1 MRGTFAHIH
10 GPITTE
16 STLVLNPLLMLRQR
30 FRHIARK
37 RGAAVSQA
45 VGNRPFLT
53 GIAGTLIATAMA
65 GLTLATLYSGR
76 TDALNHARETSAN
89 LVSLISS
96 DLARNVEIYDLSLQ
110 EIVHRS
116 QEPTVWHLPDEL
128 RRTVLFDRATLAA
141 YLGGAY
147 VIDEHGVLKATQE
160 GPINKGVKFDDRD
173 YFIVHQ
179 RSANAGLFV
188 SHPFRSRLRDHEL
201 SFALSRR
208 IDARDGSF
216 AGVAL
221 LAVRIA
227 YLQRLLDKVNT
238 GRGGTAFI
246 LLADGTILARKP
258 YVEDIIGIDMDQ
270 FPEYRMLHTGS
281 AGSYIGESPIDHV
294 RRIFS
299 YAHVPGTPLVV
310 IVAPAVD
317 DVLAP
322 WRKRSAV
329 AGGLTFMLGAVV
341 VLVCWTLAF
350 TLRDKV
356 RAQSR
361 LAELAATDPLTK
373 LSNRRTLDRHLDEE
387 WRRARRNGALLSVLF
402 IDIDHFKRFNDT
414 YGHAAGDDVLAAV
427 ADCIASVARRSI
439 DVVARYGGE
448 EFAVVLPDT
457 ASAAAANAAEKIR
470 RVIEAMRIQPLPCVT
485 VSVGCATGRPADG
498 HNAAE
503 LIAAADTQLYA
514 AKEAGRNQVK
524 SVDWTQ
530 TQPDSLHG
538 HTDPANREA

>member
-1 MRGTFAHIH
+1 
-10 GPITTE
+10 
-16 STLVLNPLLMLRQR
+16 
-30 FRHIARK
+30 
-37 RGAAVSQA
+37 VSQA
-45 VGNRPFLT
+45 VGRRPFLT
-53 GIAGTLIATAMA
+53 GIAGTLIASAMA
-65 GLTLATLYSGR
+65 GLTLATLYAGR

-116 QEPTVWHLPDEL
+116 QEPTVWHLPDAL

-160 GPINKGVKFDDRD
+160 GPVNKDARFDDRD
-173 YFIVHQ
+173 YFVAHQ
-179 RSANAGLFV
+179 RNPKAGLFV
-188 SHPFRSRLRDHEL
+188 SHPFQSRLREHEL

-238 GRGGTAFI
+238 GRDGTAFI
-246 LLADGTILARKP
+246 LLEDGTVLARKP
-258 YVEDIIGIDMDQ
+258 YLESMIGTDVDRYPQ
-270 FPEYRMLHTGS
+270 YAVVHSGT
-281 AGSYIGESPIDHV
+281 AGSFIDDSPIDHV

-299 YAHVPGTPLVV
+299 YAHVPDTPLIV

-322 WRKRSAV
+322 WRKRSAL

-356 RAQSR
+356 RAQAR
-361 LAELAATDPLTK
+361 LAELAATDPLTR
-373 LSNRRTLDRHLDEE
+373 LNNRRTLDRHLDEE
-387 WRRARRNGALLSVLF
+387 WRRARRNGAVLSVLF

-414 YGHAAGDDVLAAV
+414 YGHAAGDDVLVAV
-427 ADCIASVARRSI
+427 ADSIASVARRSV

-457 ASAAAANAAEKIR
+457 AMATAKNVAEKVR
-470 RVIEAMRIQPLPCVT
+470 RVVEALRIGQMPGVT

-498 HNAAE
+498 RNAPE
-503 LIAAADTQLYA
+503 LVAAADAQLYA
-514 AKEAGRNQVK
+514 AKAAGRNQVK
-524 SVDWTQ
+524 SIDWTQ
-530 TQPDSLHG
+530 SEPDGAHDRS
-538 HTDPANREA
+538 DPARRHA

>member
-1 MRGTFAHIH
+1 MF
-10 GPITTE
+10 
-16 STLVLNPLLMLRQR
+16 NPLLVLRQR
-30 FRHIARK
+30 FRHLARK

-116 QEPTVWHLPDEL
+116 QEPTVWHLPDDL

-147 VIDEHGVLKATQE
+147 VVDEHGVLKATQE
-160 GPINKGVKFDDRD
+160 GAVNKNVRFDDRD
-173 YFIVHQ
+173 YFVVHQ
-179 RSANAGLFV
+179 RNPNAGLFV
-188 SHPFRSRLRDHEL
+188 SHPYRSRLREHEL

-238 GRGGTAFI
+238 GRDGTAFI
-246 LLADGTILARKP
+246 LHEDGTVLARKP
-258 YVEDIIGIDMDQ
+258 YAEAIIGVNVDRYPQ
-270 FPEYRMLHTGS
+270 YEVTHSGT
-281 AGSYIGESPIDHV
+281 AGSFIDESPIDHV
-294 RRIFS
+294 RRIYS
-299 YAHVPGTPLVV
+299 YAHVSDTPLVV
-310 IVAPAVD
+310 IVAPALD

-329 AGGLTFMLGAVV
+329 AGALTFTLGAVV
-341 VLVCWTLAF
+341 VLVCWMLAF
-350 TLRDKV
+350 ALRDKV
-356 RAQSR
+356 RAQAR
-361 LAELAATDPLTK
+361 LAELAATDPLTR

-387 WRRARRNGALLSVLF
+387 WRRARRNGAVLSVLF

-414 YGHAAGDDVLAAV
+414 YGHAAGDEVLAAV

-448 EFAVVLPDT
+448 EFAVVLPDMG
-457 ASAAAANAAEKIR
+457 SNAAANSAEKVRRGVEALRIR
-470 RVIEAMRIQPLPCVT
+470 QLPIVT

-498 HNAAE
+498 RNAPE
-503 LIAAADTQLYA
+503 LLAAADAQLYA
-514 AKEAGRNQVK
+514 AKAAGRNQVQG
-524 SVDWTQ
+524 VDWTQ
-530 TQPDSLHG
+530 AEPDSLSD
-538 HTDPANREA
+538 HTDQAKRHA

>member
-1 MRGTFAHIH
+1 VF
-10 GPITTE
+10 
-16 STLVLNPLLMLRQR
+16 NPLLVLRQR
-30 FRHIARK
+30 FRHLARK

-116 QEPTVWHLPDEL
+116 QEPTVWHLPDDL

-147 VIDEHGVLKATQE
+147 VVDEHGVLKATQE
-160 GPINKGVKFDDRD
+160 GAVNKNVRFDDRD
-173 YFIVHQ
+173 YFVVHQ
-179 RSANAGLFV
+179 RNPNAGLFV
-188 SHPFRSRLRDHEL
+188 SHPYRSRLREHEL

-238 GRGGTAFI
+238 GRDGTAFI
-246 LLADGTILARKP
+246 LHEDGTVLARKP
-258 YVEDIIGIDMDQ
+258 YAEAIIGVNVDRYPQ
-270 FPEYRMLHTGS
+270 YEVTHSGT
-281 AGSYIGESPIDHV
+281 AGSFIDESPIDHV
-294 RRIFS
+294 RRIYS
-299 YAHVPGTPLVV
+299 YAHVSDTPLVV
-310 IVAPAVD
+310 IVAPALD

-329 AGGLTFMLGAVV
+329 AGALTFTLGAVV
-341 VLVCWTLAF
+341 VLVCWMLAF
-350 TLRDKV
+350 ALRDKV
-356 RAQSR
+356 RAQAR
-361 LAELAATDPLTK
+361 LAELAATDPLTR

-387 WRRARRNGALLSVLF
+387 WRRARRNGAVLSVLF

-414 YGHAAGDDVLAAV
+414 YGHAAGDEVLAAV

-448 EFAVVLPDT
+448 EFAVVLPDMG
-457 ASAAAANAAEKIR
+457 SNAAANSAEKIR
-470 RVIEAMRIQPLPCVT
+470 RGVEALRIRQFPIVT

-498 HNAAE
+498 CNAPE
-503 LIAAADTQLYA
+503 LLAAADAQLYA
-514 AKEAGRNQVK
+514 AKAAGRNQVQG
-524 SVDWTQ
+524 VDWTQ
-530 TQPDSLHG
+530 TQPESLSD
-538 HTDPANREA
+538 HTDQAKRHA

>member
-1 MRGTFAHIH
+1 MF
-10 GPITTE
+10 
-16 STLVLNPLLMLRQR
+16 NPLLVLRQR
-30 FRHIARK
+30 FRHLARK

-53 GIAGTLIATAMA
+53 GIAGTVIATAMA

-116 QEPTVWHLPDEL
+116 QEPTVWHLPDDL

-147 VIDEHGVLKATQE
+147 VVDEHGVLKATQE
-160 GPINKGVKFDDRD
+160 GPVNKSVRFDDRD
-173 YFIVHQ
+173 YFVVHQ
-179 RSANAGLFV
+179 RNPKAGLFV
-188 SHPFRSRLRDHEL
+188 SHPYRSRLREHEL

-238 GRGGTAFI
+238 GRNGTAFI
-246 LLADGTILARKP
+246 LHEDGTVLARKP
-258 YVEDIIGIDMDQ
+258 YSEAIIGVNVDRYPQ
-270 FPEYRMLHTGS
+270 YQVTHSGT
-281 AGSYIGESPIDHV
+281 AGSFIDESPIDHV
-294 RRIFS
+294 RRIYS
-299 YAHVPGTPLVV
+299 YAHVSDTPLVV
-310 IVAPAVD
+310 IVAPALD

-329 AGGLTFMLGAVV
+329 AGALTFTLGAVV

-350 TLRDKV
+350 VLRDKV
-356 RAQSR
+356 RAQAR
-361 LAELAATDPLTK
+361 LAELAATDPLTR

-414 YGHAAGDDVLAAV
+414 YGHAAGDEVLAAV

-448 EFAVVLPDT
+448 EFAVVLPDMG
-457 ASAAAANAAEKIR
+457 SNAAANSAEKVRRGVEALRIR
-470 RVIEAMRIQPLPCVT
+470 QFPVVT

-498 HNAAE
+498 GNAPD
-503 LIAAADTQLYA
+503 LLAAADTQLYA
-514 AKEAGRNQVK
+514 AKAAGRNQVQG
-524 SVDWTQ
+524 VDWTRI
-530 TQPDSLHG
+530 QPDGLG
-538 HTDPANREA
+538 DHTDPAKRHA

>member
-1 MRGTFAHIH
+1 VF
-10 GPITTE
+10 
-16 STLVLNPLLMLRQR
+16 NPLLVLRQR
-30 FRHIARK
+30 FRHLARK

-116 QEPTVWHLPDEL
+116 QEPTVWHLPDDL

-147 VIDEHGVLKATQE
+147 VVDEHGVLKATQE
-160 GPINKGVKFDDRD
+160 GPVNKKVRFDDRD
-173 YFIVHQ
+173 YFVVHQ
-179 RSANAGLFV
+179 RNPNAGLFV
-188 SHPFRSRLRDHEL
+188 SHPYRSRLREHEL

-238 GRGGTAFI
+238 GRDGTAFI
-246 LLADGTILARKP
+246 LHEDGTVLARKP
-258 YVEDIIGIDMDQ
+258 YAEAIIGVNVDRYPQ
-270 FPEYRMLHTGS
+270 YEVTHSGT
-281 AGSYIGESPIDHV
+281 AGSFIDESPIDHV
-294 RRIFS
+294 RRIYS
-299 YAHVPGTPLVV
+299 YAHVSDTPLVV
-310 IVAPAVD
+310 IVAPALD

-329 AGGLTFMLGAVV
+329 AGALTFTLGAVV
-341 VLVCWTLAF
+341 VLVCWMLAF
-350 TLRDKV
+350 ALRDKV
-356 RAQSR
+356 RAQAR
-361 LAELAATDPLTK
+361 LAELAATDPLTR

-387 WRRARRNGALLSVLF
+387 WRRARRNGAVLSVLF

-414 YGHAAGDDVLAAV
+414 YGHAAGDEVLAAV

-448 EFAVVLPDT
+448 EFAVVLPDMG
-457 ASAAAANAAEKIR
+457 SNAAANSAEKVRRGVEALRIR
-470 RVIEAMRIQPLPCVT
+470 QLPIVT

-498 HNAAE
+498 CNAPE
-503 LIAAADTQLYA
+503 LLAAADAQLYA
-514 AKEAGRNQVK
+514 AKAAGRNQVQG
-524 SVDWTQ
+524 VDWTQ
-530 TQPDSLHG
+530 AQPDSLSD
-538 HTDPANREA
+538 HTDQAKRHA

>member
-1 MRGTFAHIH
+1 VF
-10 GPITTE
+10 
-16 STLVLNPLLMLRQR
+16 NPLLVLRQR
-30 FRHIARK
+30 FRHLARK

-116 QEPTVWHLPDEL
+116 QEPTVWHLPDDL

-147 VIDEHGVLKATQE
+147 VVDEHGVLKATQE
-160 GPINKGVKFDDRD
+160 GAVNKNVRFDDRD
-173 YFIVHQ
+173 YFVVHQ
-179 RSANAGLFV
+179 RNPNAGLFV
-188 SHPFRSRLRDHEL
+188 SHPYRSRLREHEL

-238 GRGGTAFI
+238 GRDGTAFI
-246 LLADGTILARKP
+246 LHEDGTVLARKP
-258 YVEDIIGIDMDQ
+258 YAEAIIGVNVDRYPQ
-270 FPEYRMLHTGS
+270 YEVTHSGT
-281 AGSYIGESPIDHV
+281 AGSFIDESPIDHV
-294 RRIFS
+294 RRIYS
-299 YAHVPGTPLVV
+299 YAHVSDTPLVV
-310 IVAPAVD
+310 IVAPALD

-329 AGGLTFMLGAVV
+329 AGALTFTLGAVV
-341 VLVCWTLAF
+341 VLVCWMLAF
-350 TLRDKV
+350 ALRDKV
-356 RAQSR
+356 RAQAR
-361 LAELAATDPLTK
+361 LAELAATDPLTR

-387 WRRARRNGALLSVLF
+387 WRRARRNGAVLSVLF

-414 YGHAAGDDVLAAV
+414 YGHAAGDEVLAAV

-448 EFAVVLPDT
+448 EFAVVLPDMG
-457 ASAAAANAAEKIR
+457 SNAAANSAEKVRRGVEALRIR
-470 RVIEAMRIQPLPCVT
+470 QLPIVT

-498 HNAAE
+498 RNAPE
-503 LIAAADTQLYA
+503 LLAAADAQLYA
-514 AKEAGRNQVK
+514 AKAAGRNQVQG
-524 SVDWTQ
+524 VDWTQ
-530 TQPDSLHG
+530 AQPDSLSDHADQAKR
-538 HTDPANREA
+538 HA

>member
-1 MRGTFAHIH
+1 VF
-10 GPITTE
+10 
-16 STLVLNPLLMLRQR
+16 NPLLVLRQR
-30 FRHIARK
+30 FRHLARK

-116 QEPTVWHLPDEL
+116 QEPTVWHLPDDL

-147 VIDEHGVLKATQE
+147 VVDEHGVLKATQE
-160 GPINKGVKFDDRD
+160 GAVNKNVRFDDRD
-173 YFIVHQ
+173 YFVVHQ
-179 RSANAGLFV
+179 RNPNAGLFV
-188 SHPFRSRLRDHEL
+188 SHPYRSRLREHEL

-238 GRGGTAFI
+238 GRDGTAFI
-246 LLADGTILARKP
+246 LHEDGTVLARKP
-258 YVEDIIGIDMDQ
+258 YAEAIIGVNVDRYPQ
-270 FPEYRMLHTGS
+270 YEVTHSGT
-281 AGSYIGESPIDHV
+281 AGSFIDESPIDHV
-294 RRIFS
+294 RRIYS
-299 YAHVPGTPLVV
+299 YAHVSDTPLVV
-310 IVAPAVD
+310 IVAPALD

-329 AGGLTFMLGAVV
+329 AGALTFTLGAVV
-341 VLVCWTLAF
+341 VLVCWMLAF
-350 TLRDKV
+350 ALRDKV
-356 RAQSR
+356 RAQAR
-361 LAELAATDPLTK
+361 LAELAATDPLTR

-387 WRRARRNGALLSVLF
+387 WRRARRNGAVLSVLF

-414 YGHAAGDDVLAAV
+414 YGHAAGDEVLAAV

-448 EFAVVLPDT
+448 EFAVVLPDMG
-457 ASAAAANAAEKIR
+457 ANAAANSAEKVRRGVEALRIR
-470 RVIEAMRIQPLPCVT
+470 
-485 VSVGCATGRPADG
+485 
-498 HNAAE
+498 
-503 LIAAADTQLYA
+503 QLYA
-514 AKEAGRNQVK
+514 AKAAGRNQVQG
-524 SVDWTQ
+524 VDWTQ
-530 TQPDSLHG
+530 AQPDSLSDHADQAKR
-538 HTDPANREA
+538 HA

>member
-1 MRGTFAHIH
+1 V
-10 GPITTE
+10 
-16 STLVLNPLLMLRQR
+16 SNPLLVLRQR
-30 FRHIARK
+30 LRQYARK

-45 VGNRPFLT
+45 VSNRPFLT

-147 VIDEHGVLKATQE
+147 VIDEHGLLKATQQ
-160 GPINKGVKFDDRD
+160 GSINRAVKFDDRD
-173 YFIVHQ
+173 YFIAHQ
-179 RSANAGLFV
+179 RNSNAGLFV
-188 SHPFRSRLRDHEL
+188 SHPFRSRLREHEL

-238 GRGGTAFI
+238 GRNGTAFI
-246 LLADGTILARKP
+246 LLEDGTVLARKP
-258 YVEDIIGIDMDQ
+258 YAENIIGIDVDQ
-270 FPEYRMLHTGS
+270 YPQYKIVHTGS
-281 AGSYIGESPIDHV
+281 AGSYIAESPVDNV
-294 RRIFS
+294 RRIYS
-299 YAHVPGTPLVV
+299 YAHVPDAPLVV
-310 IVAPAVD
+310 IVAPALD

-322 WRKRSAV
+322 WRKRSAI
-329 AGGLTFMLGAVV
+329 AGGLTLMLGAVL

-350 TLRDKV
+350 TLRDKM
-356 RAQSR
+356 RAQTR
-361 LAELAATDPLTK
+361 LAELAATDPLTR
-373 LSNRRTLDRHLDEE
+373 LSNRRALDRHLDEE

-414 YGHAAGDDVLAAV
+414 YGHAAGDEVLAAV

-439 DVVARYGGE
+439 DAAARYGGE

-457 ASAAAANAAEKIR
+457 ASYAAASAAEKIR
-470 RVIEAMRIQPLPCVT
+470 RVVEATRVGQLPNVT

-498 HNAAE
+498 RYAPE
-503 LIAAADTQLYA
+503 LVAAADAQLYE

-524 SVDWTQ
+524 AVDWTTQ
-530 TQPDSLHG
+530 TQPDALHG
-538 HTDPANREA
+538 PHDSARRHA

>member
-1 MRGTFAHIH
+1 M
-10 GPITTE
+10 
-16 STLVLNPLLMLRQR
+16 NPLLVLRQR
-30 FRHIARK
+30 FRHIARQ

-45 VGNRPFLT
+45 VGRRPFLT
-53 GIAGTLIATAMA
+53 GIAGTLIASAMA
-65 GLTLATLYSGR
+65 GLTLATLYAGR

-96 DLARNVEIYDLSLQ
+96 DLSRNVEIYDLSLQ

-116 QEPTVWHLPDEL
+116 QEPTVWHLPDAL

-160 GPINKGVKFDDRD
+160 GPVNKDVRFDDRD
-173 YFIVHQ
+173 YFVIHQ
-179 RSANAGLFV
+179 RSRNAGLFV
-188 SHPFRSRLRDHEL
+188 SHPFQSRLREHEL

-238 GRGGTAFI
+238 GRDGTAFI
-246 LLADGTILARKP
+246 LLEDGTVLARKP
-258 YVEDIIGIDMDQ
+258 YLESMIGIDVDRYPQ
-270 FPEYRMLHTGS
+270 YAVVHSGS
-281 AGSYIGESPIDHV
+281 AGSFIDDSPIDHV

-299 YAHVPGTPLVV
+299 YAHVPDTPLIV

-356 RAQSR
+356 RAQAR
-361 LAELAATDPLTK
+361 LAELAATDPLTR
-373 LSNRRTLDRHLDEE
+373 LNNRRTLDRHLDEE
-387 WRRARRNGALLSVLF
+387 WRRARRNGAVLSVLF

-414 YGHAAGDDVLAAV
+414 YGHAAGDDVLVAV
-427 ADCIASVARRSI
+427 ADSIASVARRSI

-457 ASAAAANAAEKIR
+457 ATATAKNIAEKVR
-470 RVIEAMRIQPLPCVT
+470 RVVEALRIGQMPGVT

-498 HNAAE
+498 RNAAE
-503 LIAAADTQLYA
+503 LVAAADAQLYA
-514 AKEAGRNQVK
+514 AKAAGRNQVK
-524 SVDWTQ
+524 WVDWTQ
-530 TQPDSLHG
+530 AQPDSMHD
-538 HTDPANREA
+538 HTDPAKRHA

>member
-1 MRGTFAHIH
+1 MF
-10 GPITTE
+10 
-16 STLVLNPLLMLRQR
+16 NPLLVLRQR
-30 FRHIARK
+30 FRHLARK

-116 QEPTVWHLPDEL
+116 QEPTVWRLPDDL

-147 VIDEHGVLKATQE
+147 VVDEHGVLKATQE
-160 GPINKGVKFDDRD
+160 GSVNKNVRFDDRD
-173 YFIVHQ
+173 YFVVHQ
-179 RSANAGLFV
+179 RNPNAGLFV
-188 SHPFRSRLRDHEL
+188 SHPYRSRLREHEL

-238 GRGGTAFI
+238 GRDGTAFI
-246 LLADGTILARKP
+246 LHEDGTVLARKP
-258 YVEDIIGIDMDQ
+258 YAEAIIGVNVDRYPQ
-270 FPEYRMLHTGS
+270 YEVTHSGT
-281 AGSYIGESPIDHV
+281 AGSFIDESPIDHV
-294 RRIFS
+294 RRIYS
-299 YAHVPGTPLVV
+299 YAHVSDTPLVV
-310 IVAPAVD
+310 IVAPALD

-329 AGGLTFMLGAVV
+329 AGALTFTLGAVV
-341 VLVCWTLAF
+341 VLVCWMLAF
-350 TLRDKV
+350 ALRDKV
-356 RAQSR
+356 RAQAR
-361 LAELAATDPLTK
+361 LAELAATDPLTR

-387 WRRARRNGALLSVLF
+387 WRRARRNGAVLSVLF

-414 YGHAAGDDVLAAV
+414 YGHAAGDEVLAAV

-448 EFAVVLPDT
+448 EFAVVLPDMG
-457 ASAAAANAAEKIR
+457 ANAAANSAEKVR
-470 RVIEAMRIQPLPCVT
+470 RGVEALRIKQLPTVT

-498 HNAAE
+498 CNAPE
-503 LIAAADTQLYA
+503 LLAAADAQLYA
-514 AKEAGRNQVK
+514 AKAAGRNQVQG
-524 SVDWTQ
+524 VDWTQ
-530 TQPDSLHG
+530 AQPDSLSD
-538 HTDPANREA
+538 HTDQAKRHA

>member
-1 MRGTFAHIH
+1 VF
-10 GPITTE
+10 
-16 STLVLNPLLMLRQR
+16 NPLLVLRQR
-30 FRHIARK
+30 FRHLARK

-116 QEPTVWHLPDEL
+116 QEPTVWHLPDDL

-147 VIDEHGVLKATQE
+147 VVDEHGVLKATQE
-160 GPINKGVKFDDRD
+160 GAVNKNVRFDDRD
-173 YFIVHQ
+173 YFVVHQ
-179 RSANAGLFV
+179 RNPNAGLFV
-188 SHPFRSRLRDHEL
+188 SHPYRSRLREHEL

-238 GRGGTAFI
+238 GRDGTAFI
-246 LLADGTILARKP
+246 LHEDGTVLARKP
-258 YVEDIIGIDMDQ
+258 YAEAIIGVNVDRYPQ
-270 FPEYRMLHTGS
+270 YEVTHSGT
-281 AGSYIGESPIDHV
+281 AGSFIDESPIDHV
-294 RRIFS
+294 RRIYS
-299 YAHVPGTPLVV
+299 YAHVSDTPLVV
-310 IVAPAVD
+310 IVAPALD

-329 AGGLTFMLGAVV
+329 AGALTFTLGAVV
-341 VLVCWTLAF
+341 VLVCWMLAF
-350 TLRDKV
+350 ALRDKV
-356 RAQSR
+356 RAQAR
-361 LAELAATDPLTK
+361 LAELAATDPLTR

-387 WRRARRNGALLSVLF
+387 WRRARRNGAVLSVLF

-414 YGHAAGDDVLAAV
+414 YGHAAGDEVLAAV

-448 EFAVVLPDT
+448 EFAVVLPDMG
-457 ASAAAANAAEKIR
+457 SNAAANSAEKVRRGVEALRIR
-470 RVIEAMRIQPLPCVT
+470 QLPIVT

-498 HNAAE
+498 RNAPE
-503 LIAAADTQLYA
+503 LLAAADAQLYA
-514 AKEAGRNQVK
+514 AKAAGRNQVQG
-524 SVDWTQ
+524 VDWTQ
-530 TQPDSLHG
+530 AEPDSLSD
-538 HTDPANREA
+538 HTDQAKRHA

>member
-1 MRGTFAHIH
+1 MF
-10 GPITTE
+10 
-16 STLVLNPLLMLRQR
+16 NPLLVLRQR
-30 FRHIARK
+30 FRHLARK

-53 GIAGTLIATAMA
+53 GIAGTVIATAMA

-116 QEPTVWHLPDEL
+116 QEPTVWHLPDDL

-147 VIDEHGVLKATQE
+147 VVDEHGTLKATQE
-160 GPINKGVKFDDRD
+160 GPVNKNVRFDDRD
-173 YFIVHQ
+173 YFVVHQ
-179 RSANAGLFV
+179 RNPNAGLFV
-188 SHPFRSRLRDHEL
+188 SHPYRSRLREHEL

-208 IDARDGSF
+208 ITARDGSF

-238 GRGGTAFI
+238 GRDGTAFI
-246 LLADGTILARKP
+246 LLEDGTVLARKP
-258 YVEDIIGIDMDQ
+258 YAEAIIGVDVDKYPQ
-270 FPEYRMLHTGS
+270 YQVTHSGT
-281 AGSYIGESPIDHV
+281 AGSFIDDSPIDHV
-294 RRIFS
+294 RRIYS
-299 YAHVPGTPLVV
+299 YAHVPDTPLVV
-310 IVAPAVD
+310 IVAPALD

-329 AGGLTFMLGAVV
+329 AGALTLTLGAVV

-350 TLRDKV
+350 ALRDKV
-356 RAQSR
+356 RAQAR
-361 LAELAATDPLTK
+361 LAELAATDPLTR

-387 WRRARRNGALLSVLF
+387 WRRARRNGAVLSVLF

-414 YGHAAGDDVLAAV
+414 YGHAAGDEVLAAV

-448 EFAVVLPDT
+448 EFAVVLPDMG
-457 ASAAAANAAEKIR
+457 SNAAANSAEKVRRGVEALRIR
-470 RVIEAMRIQPLPCVT
+470 QLPTVT

-498 HNAAE
+498 RNAPE
-503 LIAAADTQLYA
+503 LLAAADAQLYA
-514 AKEAGRNQVK
+514 AKAAGRNQVQG
-524 SVDWTQ
+524 VDWTQ
-530 TQPDSLHG
+530 AQPDSLID
-538 HTDPANREA
+538 HTDQAKRHA

>member
-1 MRGTFAHIH
+1 VF
-10 GPITTE
+10 
-16 STLVLNPLLMLRQR
+16 NPLLVLRQW
-30 FRHIARK
+30 FRHLARK

-116 QEPTVWHLPDEL
+116 QEPTVWHLPDDL

-147 VIDEHGVLKATQE
+147 VVDEHGVLKATQE
-160 GPINKGVKFDDRD
+160 GPVNKNVRFDDRD
-173 YFIVHQ
+173 YFVVHQ
-179 RSANAGLFV
+179 RNPSAGLFV
-188 SHPFRSRLRDHEL
+188 SHPFRSRLREREL

-238 GRGGTAFI
+238 GRDGTAFI
-246 LLADGTILARKP
+246 LLEDGTVLARKP
-258 YVEDIIGIDMDQ
+258 YAEAIIGVDVDRYPQ
-270 FPEYRMLHTGS
+270 YQVVHSGT
-281 AGSYIGESPIDHV
+281 AGSFIDDSPIDHV
-294 RRIFS
+294 RRIYS
-299 YAHVPGTPLVV
+299 YAHVPDTPLVV
-310 IVAPAVD
+310 IVAPALD

-329 AGGLTFMLGAVV
+329 AGALTFTLGAVV
-341 VLVCWTLAF
+341 VLVCWMLAF
-350 TLRDKV
+350 ALRDKV
-356 RAQSR
+356 RAQTR
-361 LAELAATDPLTK
+361 LAELAATDPLTR

-387 WRRARRNGALLSVLF
+387 WRRARRNGAVLSVLF

-414 YGHAAGDDVLAAV
+414 YGHAAGDEVLTAV

-448 EFAVVLPDT
+448 EFAVVLPDLG
-457 ASAAAANAAEKIR
+457 ASAAANSAEKVRRGVEALRIR
-470 RVIEAMRIQPLPCVT
+470 QLPAVT

-498 HNAAE
+498 RNAQE
-503 LIAAADTQLYA
+503 LLAAADAQLYT
-514 AKEAGRNQVK
+514 AKAAGRNQVQG
-524 SVDWTQ
+524 VDWTQ
-530 TQPDSLHG
+530 APPDGLSD
-538 HTDPANREA
+538 HTDPEKRHA

>member
-1 MRGTFAHIH
+1 M
-10 GPITTE
+10 
-16 STLVLNPLLMLRQR
+16 LNPLLVLRQR
-30 FRHIARK
+30 FRHIARQ

-116 QEPTVWHLPDEL
+116 QEPTVWRLPDEL

-160 GPINKGVKFDDRD
+160 GPIDKTMRFGDRD
-173 YFIVHQ
+173 YFLAHQ
-179 RSANAGLFV
+179 QRPNAGLFI
-188 SHPFRSRLRDHEL
+188 SHPFRSRLREREL

-238 GRGGTAFI
+238 GRDGTALI
-246 LLADGTILARKP
+246 LLEDGTVLARKP
-258 YVEDIIGIDMDQ
+258 YAEGVIGEDVHRFQDYATVHIG
-270 FPEYRMLHTGS
+270 T
-281 AGSYIGESPIDHV
+281 AGSYISESPIDHV

-299 YAHVPGTPLVV
+299 YAHVPDTPLVV
-310 IVAPAVD
+310 IVAPALD

-322 WRKRSAV
+322 WRKRSAI
-329 AGGLTFMLGAVV
+329 AGGLTFTLGAVV

-356 RAQSR
+356 RAQTR
-361 LAELAATDPLTK
+361 LAELAATDPLTH
-373 LSNRRTLDRHLDEE
+373 LSNRRTLDRNLDEE

-414 YGHAAGDDVLAAV
+414 YGHAAGDEVLTAV

-448 EFAVVLPDT
+448 EFAVVLPDMG
-457 ASAAAANAAEKIR
+457 AAAAVNTAEKVR
-470 RVIEAMRIQPLPCVT
+470 RVVEALRIRQLPSVT

-498 HNAAE
+498 RNAPE
-503 LIAAADTQLYA
+503 LIAAADAQLYE
-514 AKEAGRNQVK
+514 AKGAGRNNVK
-524 SVDWTQ
+524 SIDWTQ
-530 TQPDSLHG
+530 LQPGSLSSHGDDSASHNG
-538 HTDPANREA
+538 DPAERHA